1 MLLPCKPPSRAGLV
15 RLAWAPARLV
25 QPRSTYP
32 LRRLYSTATGSPRAA
47 EIRDVVHLPR
57 RITPKYREPPMTTSG
72 LLSLQWPTP
81 PRNILLMPKLGSPQ
95 AIRSTIDFAKH
106 LQSTYPDLNLIFEPR
121 VAQMV
126 HEGVNFPIYTCDPS
140 LFPDKIDMI
149 TTLGG
154 DGTILRAASHFSMY
168 SSVPPILAFNFGTIG
183 FLAEWKF
190 EEYKRAWREAYMS
203 GSGVPVRDLLTPHT
217 RVASGEK
224 SDEPD
229 HDTASGWHSSPG
241 KSMGPSRAAK
251 ILLRHRLKVGVY
263 DPNGE
268 NINSQLS
275 PTTRS
280 QAHLPASSPE
290 EDTNTTPG
298 SRKTVPPAIHALNEI
313 LIHRG
318 PNPHLAIIDIY
329 LNNRFLTEA
338 VADGILLSSPTG
350 STAYSL
356 SAGGSIVHPLVKSLL
371 ITPICPRSLSFRPLV
386 LPLSTKVTLRVSN
399 KNRDG
404 ELEVSIDGKRSTSV
418 PVGTEIRVEGENV
431 GETSDGSWRGG
442 VPCVICGPGKGDT
455 TDFDDDG
462 WVGGLNGLLMF
473 NYPIGR
479 G

>member
-1 MLLPCKPPSRAGLV
+1 MMLSSRALHFRARPLV
-15 RLAWAPARLV
+15 AAPHL
-25 QPRSTYP
+25 PFHPLKFST
-32 LRRLYSTATGSPRAA
+32 TASVRAA
-47 EIRDVVHLPR
+47 DILDVSHLPR
-57 RITPKYREPPMTTSG
+57 RIVPKYRDPPNSTSG
-72 LLSLQWPTP
+72 LLSLHWPTP
-81 PRNILLMPKLGSPQ
+81 PRNILLMPKLRSPQ
-95 AIRSTIDFAKH
+95 VLRATIDFAKH
-106 LQSTYPDLNLIFEPR
+106 LNTTYTGLNLIFEPR

-126 HEGVNFPIYTCDPS
+126 HESLNFPIYTCDPS
-140 LFPDKIDMI
+140 SFPDKIDMI

-203 GSGVPVRDLLTPHT
+203 GSNVAVEDLLTPHT

-224 SDEPD
+224 EHEPNNGG
-229 HDTASGWHSSPG
+229 ANGWHHSPG

-251 ILLRHRLKVGVY
+251 ILLRHRLRVGVY
-263 DPNGE
+263 DTNGQ
-268 NINSQLS
+268 NINNIPQ
-275 PTTRS
+275 P
-280 QAHLPASSPE
+280 
-290 EDTNTTPG
+290 
-298 SRKTVPPAIHALNEI
+298 IHALNEL

-318 PNPHLAIIDIY
+318 PKPHLAHIDIY

-338 VADGILLSSPTG
+338 VADGILLSTPTG

-356 SAGGSIVHPLVKSLL
+356 SAGGSIIHPLVKSLL

-386 LPLSTKVTLRVSN
+386 LPLSTKVTLKVSS

-404 ELEVSIDGKRSTSV
+404 ELEVSIDGKRSV
-418 PVGTEIRVEGENV
+418 GAPIGTEIRVEGEMV
-431 GETSDGSWRGG
+431 GESANGDWKGG
-442 VPCVICGPGKGDT
+442 VPCVICGPGKGDA
-455 TDFDDDG
+455 TDYDDDG

-479 G
+479 GQ

>member
-1 MLLPCKPPSRAGLV
+1 
-15 RLAWAPARLV
+15 
-25 QPRSTYP
+25 
-32 LRRLYSTATGSPRAA
+32 
-47 EIRDVVHLPR
+47 
-57 RITPKYREPPMTTSG
+57 MTTSG
-72 LLSLQWPTP
+72 LLSLQWPMP
-81 PRNILLMPKLGSPQ
+81 PRNILLMPKLRSPQ
-95 AIRSTIDFAKH
+95 VIRSTIDFAKH
-106 LQSTYPDLNLIFEPR
+106 LQSTYPGLNLIFEPR

-126 HEGVNFPIYTCDPS
+126 HEGVNFPIYTCDPAS
-140 LFPDKIDMI
+140 FPDKVDMI

-154 DGTILRAASHFSMY
+154 DGTILRAASHFSLH

-203 GSGVPVRDLLTPHT
+203 GSGVPVRDLLNPHT

-224 SDEPD
+224 MDEPA
-229 HDTASGWHSSPG
+229 HSAPSGWDSSPG
-241 KSMGPSRAAK
+241 KSMGLSRASK

-263 DPNGE
+263 DPNGDC
-268 NINSQLS
+268 INSRLL
-275 PTTRS
+275 PTARP
-280 QAHLPASSPE
+280 QAHLPATATTTASAE
-290 EDTNTTPG
+290 EGKEEGSTTTPRG
-298 SRKTVPPAIHALNEI
+298 RKDAAPLPSIHALNEV

-386 LPLSTKVTLRVSN
+386 LPLSTKVTLRVSS

-404 ELEVSIDGKRSTSV
+404 ELEVSIDGKTSTSV
-418 PVGTEIRVEGENV
+418 PVGAEIRVEGEKV
-431 GETSDGSWRGG
+431 GETSDGSWSGG
-442 VPCVICGPGKGDT
+442 VPCVICGPGKGDSA
-455 TDFDDDG
+455 DFDDDG

-479 G
+479 GQ

>member
-1 MLLPCKPPSRAGLV
+1 MSPFL
-15 RLAWAPARLV
+15 
-25 QPRSTYP
+25 
-32 LRRLYSTATGSPRAA
+32 RLYSTTPSPPGAA
-47 EIRDVVHLPR
+47 EIRDVANLPP
-57 RITPKYREPPMTTSG
+57 RITPKYSEPPKTTSG
-72 LLSLQWPTP
+72 LLSLQWPMP
-81 PRNILLMPKLGSPQ
+81 PRNILLMPKLRSPQ
-95 AIRSTIDFAKH
+95 VIRSTIDFAKH
-106 LQSTYPDLNLIFEPR
+106 LQSTYPGLNLVFEPR

-126 HEGVNFPIYTCDPS
+126 HEGVTFPIYTCDPS

-154 DGTILRAASHFSMY
+154 DGTILRAASHFSVY

-203 GSGVPVRDLLTPHT
+203 GSGVPVRDLLNPHT

-224 SDEPD
+224 ADEPA
-229 HDTASGWHSSPG
+229 HNAASGWDNAPG
-241 KSMGPSRAAK
+241 KSMGLSRAAK

-263 DPNGE
+263 DPNGDS
-268 NINSQLS
+268 IDGRLS
-275 PTTRS
+275 PTT
-280 QAHLPASSPE
+280 SPG
-290 EDTNTTPG
+290 DAMTPG
-298 SRKTVPPAIHALNEI
+298 RKDVAPSIHALNEI

-399 KNRDG
+399 KNRDS
-404 ELEVSIDGKRSTSV
+404 ELEVSIDGKISTSV

-431 GETSDGSWRGG
+431 GETSDGSWSGG
-442 VPCVICGPGKGDT
+442 VPCVICGPGKGDS

-479 G
+479 GQ